1 MESGTTNDQ
10 SDIYQAL
17 FENGTA
23 INLLID
29 PSDGSIV
36 DANRRAC
43 EYYQYS
49 HGEITTML
57 IQEIN
62 ALTPDQIEAEME
74 AAVAEDRNH
83 FVFPHRKKSGEVRH
97 VEVYSSPVMLGGVRR
112 LHSVVFDIEDKYRA
126 EEALAREQRQLRSVL
141 DGLPVGVYIA
151 DTNSYEILYVNPY
164 FRDLYG
170 RDVTGK
176 RCYQVIHNRTGQCP
190 FCNNPQ
196 LRPDGS
202 VMEWDYHNPVLDRE
216 FYVMDRL
223 IRWHDGRDV
232 RFEVAIDIT
241 ERKRT
246 EETLRRLN
254 ETKEKILSVLAH
266 DLRTPFATMLS
277 LLGLL
282 GDGDGDGDMEP
293 DQTAELVEELR
304 ISTENTYDL
313 VQNLLEWSRSHND
326 EIVLNRTEFSLR
338 ETVDS
343 VFGVL
348 GVAATRKQ
356 IVLTHD
362 IDRSIRP
369 VADRD
374 MIETV
379 VRNLVSNA
387 IKFTPTGGSVVVE
400 AEAIEAEAPETGW
413 RILVRD
419 TGVGMSAETID
430 RLFSGSGVQSTRGT
444 ENERGLGLGLSICRD
459 FVAQHGGT
467 IRVSSIENEGTAF
480 TVFLPRR

>member
-1 MESGTTNDQ
+1 MAIGNTGEQ
-10 SDIYQAL
+10 ADIYRAL

-23 INLLID
+23 ISLLVD
-29 PSDGSIV
+29 PRDGSIV

-49 HGEITTML
+49 HDEITTMR
-57 IQEIN
+57 IQQIN
-62 ALTPDQIEAEME
+62 TLTPEQIRTEME

-83 FVFPHRKKSGEVRH
+83 FVFSHRKKSGEVRH
-97 VEVYSSPVMLGGVRR
+97 VEVYSSPVMLGGSRR

-141 DGLPVGVYIA
+141 DDLPVGIYVA
-151 DTNSYEILYVNPY
+151 DPSTFEILYVNPY
-164 FRDLYG
+164 FQDLYG
-170 RDVTGK
+170 RDITGK
-176 RCYQVIHNRTGQCP
+176 RCYEVIHDRTSQCP
-190 FCNNPQ
+190 FCNNPK

-202 VMEWDYHNPVLDRE
+202 VMEWDYHNPVLDRD

-223 IRWHDGRDV
+223 IRWQDGRDA

-246 EETLRRLN
+246 EETLRKLN

-266 DLRTPFATMLS
+266 DLRSPFATMLS

-282 GDGDGDGDMEP
+282 GDGERRMGP

-313 VQNLLEWSRSHND
+313 VQNLLEWSRSHNE
-326 EIVLNRTEFSLR
+326 EINLNRTEFSLR

-343 VFGVL
+343 VFAVL

-356 IVLTHD
+356 IELTHD
-362 IDRSIRP
+362 IDRSIRL

-400 AEAIEAEAPETGW
+400 AEEVEAEAPGTGW

-419 TGVGMSAETID
+419 TGVGMSAETIE

-444 ENERGLGLGLSICRD
+444 RNERGLGLGLSICRD
-459 FVAQHGGT
+459 FVAQHDGT
-467 IRVSSIENEGTAF
+467 IRVSSIENEGSTF